1 MEASVT
7 LKKVGKLF
15 NDKTIIAGLTFGVEK
30 GSLVAVI
37 GDNNAGK
44 STLLKV
50 LAGVENPE
58 YGSVFINGLDIVKRR
73 AEVRKMIGF
82 VPLESD
88 MDPWLTVEQNLRFI
102 GSLYGEA
109 EDVITDR
116 ITQYSRAL
124 KLEEVLHVNAG
135 ELSPGILKR
144 ALIVRALVH
153 DPNVLIIDEPTAF
166 MDAEANRLTWDLLRR
181 LHGAKTIIYAS
192 YSLAEV
198 EKAHDRI
205 LILHA
210 GRVILDGSL
219 DKLLESTLEFH
230 QFQIE
235 FENLT
240 DELYK
245 QLTTIPTV
253 VTPSRINNIF
263 HFYGRSRKVFFQV
276 LERAAGAVM
285 KDVTIKKLGLQDL
298 MDSEFARE
306 GLD

>member
-1 MEASVT
+1 LEASVT